1 MLYTF
6 LLTQYRLR
14 QKASAPVHLPTD
26 ADNEEDLLA
35 PRLIDGEDA
44 PKDLA
49 AESAPGGTQ
58 PMHGRLY
65 LLLWL
70 PAACDL
76 TGTTVSTSPPGFL
89 IPCSTLR

>member
-6 LLTQYRLR
+6 LVAQYRLR

-26 ADNEEDLLA
+26 ADAEEDLLA
-35 PRLIDGEDA
+35 PPLTGADSEDA
-44 PKDLA
+44 PK
-49 AESAPGGTQ
+49 ESANHGTE
-58 PMHGRLY
+58 PMHGWLY

-76 TGTTVSTSPPGFL
+76 TGTTVSILFSGL
-89 IPCSTLR
+89 DRSALV